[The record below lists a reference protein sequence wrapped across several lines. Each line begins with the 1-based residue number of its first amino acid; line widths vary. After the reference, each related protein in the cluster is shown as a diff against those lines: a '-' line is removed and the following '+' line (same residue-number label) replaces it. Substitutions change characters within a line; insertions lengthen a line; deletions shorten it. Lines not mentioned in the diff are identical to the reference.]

1 MGGEGG
7 GENGQ
12 GRCSCTRM
20 ACTLR
25 CSSPPCPS
33 SATPS
38 HPHPLSVPP
47 SFPAPL
53 TSLFP
58 SPLPPPS
65 PVQENIDGDLASR
78 VLGLLPIMDEG
89 FHGQRYNERSKQR
102 LDMAVINFFQCF
114 RKVYIGEQV
123 WGSVGK
129 CGGRCGS

>member
-1 MGGEGG
+1 M
-7 GENGQ
+7 
-12 GRCSCTRM
+12 
-20 ACTLR
+20 
-25 CSSPPCPS
+25 
-33 SATPS
+33 
-38 HPHPLSVPP
+38 
-47 SFPAPL
+47 
-53 TSLFP
+53 
-58 SPLPPPS
+58 
-65 PVQENIDGDLASR
+65 QENIDGDLASR